1 MATTAQPASNPVVHV
16 IDDDASLR
24 TAVLRLLRAAGY
36 DARPYA
42 SVAEFLLAQSGDIR
56 GCLLLDV
63 RMPGP
68 SGLELQE
75 SLARR
80 GDAVPII
87 FLTGHGDIPT
97 SVRAMKAGAV
107 DFLTKP
113 AERHALLAAV
123 RAALERAAQA
133 QATRE
138 QSHQAHAGLERLT
151 PREREIFARVIRGQL
166 NKQIAADLGT
176 AERTVKAHRA
186 RVMEKMGVRSIAEL
200 VHLAHCL
207 HTGETWPPTPPKP
220 SSSRSPRQEGLRP
233 AR

>member
-1 MATTAQPASNPVVHV
+1 M
-16 IDDDASLR
+16 R
-24 TAVLRLLRAAGY
+24 TALLRLLRAAGY

-42 SVAEFLLAQSGDIR
+42 SVAEFLLAQTGDVR

-75 SLARR
+75 ALARR
-80 GDAVPII
+80 GDAVPIV
-87 FLTGHGDIPT
+87 FLTGHGDIPM

-113 AERHALLAAV
+113 VERHALLGAV
-123 RAALERAAQA
+123 RAALAREAQT

-138 QSHQAHAGLERLT
+138 QWHQAHAGLERLT
-151 PREREIFARVIRGQL
+151 PREREIFARVIQGQL

-176 AERTVKAHRA
+176 AERTVKAHRG
-186 RVMEKMGVRSIAEL
+186 RVMEKMGVKSVAEL

-207 HTGETWPPTPPKP
+207 HAGGAWPMPPEA
-220 SSSRSPRQEGLRP
+220 SSPVGAREEGPRPER
-233 AR
+233 